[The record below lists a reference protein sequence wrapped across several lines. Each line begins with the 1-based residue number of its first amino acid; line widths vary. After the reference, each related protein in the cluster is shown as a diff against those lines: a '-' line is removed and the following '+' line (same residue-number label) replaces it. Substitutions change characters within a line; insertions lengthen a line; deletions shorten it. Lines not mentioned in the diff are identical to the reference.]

1 MKDLWD
7 LIVTLELE
15 QQMVGVATFS
25 SMYSIIFTQLM
36 VAGHSGHHGLVV
48 Q

>member
-7 LIVTLELE
+7 LTVTL
-15 QQMVGVATFS
+15 VGLVAFS
-25 SMYSIIFTQLM
+25 SIFSIIFTQLM
-36 VAGHSGHHGLVV
+36 VAGHNGHHGLFV